1 MKIQFPCC
9 SYCMRGVPDVACM
22 NWTFQSASESPP
34 KTTTSMASAS
44 TQWPDP
50 TLHRSASHRS
60 REGFSRRTRLMG
72 SLTLTSSSMGQS
84 PTVECV
90 RSTQASFGLCLHTVG
105 SHSCG
110 WGSTYLIPC
119 LSQTASSV
127 LSVCL
132 HYRDR
137 LFFYSPI
144 RLDRQDPFVCL
155 SFHLRR
161 YEASQSSSQPIS
173 FWTLFFNLHSILKQ
187 PRCTSQY

>member
-1 MKIQFPCC
+1 MPVPARNGPIPHCIAARRIDPVKD
-9 SYCMRGVPDVACM
+9 SAGERGSWAHLRLRLLLWDKVPLCNVCAVRRRALG
-22 NWTFQSASESPP
+22 FAYI
-34 KTTTSMASAS
+34 
-44 TQWPDP
+44 
-50 TLHRSASHRS
+50 RSA
-60 REGFSRRTRLMG
+60 
-72 SLTLTSSSMGQS
+72 LTL
-84 PTVECV
+84 
-90 RSTQASFGLCLHTVG
+90 VG
-105 SHSCG
+105 GESI
-110 WGSTYLIPC
+110 YLISC

-137 LFFYSPI
+137 LCGLFFSSPM

-173 FWTLFFNLHSILKQ
+173 FWTLLFNLHSILKQ